1 MTMDRA
7 DRAELAEAVRDASS
21 AGPREF
27 LSETGNPPRDA
38 RLWKLLVDQL
48 GVVGLLAPED
58 IGGVG
63 AGMAEI
69 AVVLEEL
76 GGSLAAV
83 PALTS
88 MGIASVVLRL
98 AETPEARTLLG
109 ALATGEKTATVCW
122 PAPTGVDITPVVEAV
137 GAGGQSISGT
147 ADFVLD
153 GGTADVFLVPV
164 AVDGGAALVA
174 VEADGNHVTRTARQG
189 LDLTREM
196 TSVEF
201 RDTPAQVLTA
211 SIDLG
216 PALDLALVMLA
227 AEQIGIA
234 QRCHSEAVSW
244 AKDRIQF
251 DRPIGQ
257 FQAIKH
263 TLVDLLMSVELARS
277 SLDVAVDASDTYLR
291 DPSEETASALRVA
304 ASVAKARCG
313 DAAMVV
319 SDESLHILGGIGF
332 TWEHDAHLYFRRAK
346 TLELLFGAPAS
357 HRARFGS
364 ELLKGATVVG

>member
-7 DRAELAEAVRDASS
+7 DRVELAEAVREASS
-21 AGPREF
+21 VGPREF
-27 LSETGNPPRDA
+27 MSESGNPSRDA

-48 GVVGLLAPED
+48 GVVGLLAPEE
-58 IGGVG
+58 IGGAG
-63 AGMAEI
+63 AGIAEV

-76 GGSLAAV
+76 AGSLAAV

-98 AETPEARTLLG
+98 ADTPAATALLSE
-109 ALATGEKTATVCW
+109 LAIGEKTATVCW
-122 PAPTGVDITPVVEAV
+122 PSPTGVDVTPVVD
-137 GAGGQSISGT
+137 AGGSKGGSVSGQT
-147 ADFVLD
+147 NFVLD
-153 GGTADVFLVPV
+153 GGTSDVFLVPV
-164 AVDGGAALVA
+164 VIDGRTALVA
-174 VEADGNHVTRTARQG
+174 VETDDAVKTAQHS

-201 RDTPAQVLTA
+201 RDAPARIVTG

-216 PALDLALVMLA
+216 VALDLALVLVA

-234 QRCHSEAVSW
+234 QRCHAEAVSW
-244 AKDRIQF
+244 AKGRVQF

-263 TLVDLLMSVELARS
+263 ALVDLLMSVELARS
-277 SLDVAVDASDTYLR
+277 SLDVAIDAADSYLT
-291 DPSEETASALRVA
+291 DPGEGAAAALGVA
-304 ASVAKARCG
+304 ASAAKARCA
-313 DAAMVV
+313 DSAMLVA
-319 SDESLHILGGIGF
+319 DESLHILGGIGF

-346 TLELLFGAPAS
+346 TLELLFGSPAS
-357 HRARFGS
+357 HRARFGTH
-364 ELLKGATVVG
+364 LLKGATVVG